1 MRIIAEACNQLRV
14 ILEILA
20 RSNDIPA
27 EIVCY
32 SGHCSSAGRAR
43 AITVYSKYAYL
54 LWKSVHIESAGG
66 ESAGGNRRLRIGR
79 AAALARAAL
88 ASGRYFRNHRISAVS
103 RLHLRRQFRKRHRE
117 VIDISGRQCL
127 QTRDLIDRLMLVRSD
142 GDGNFVTLYDA
153 GNQGNISRVL
163 FP

>member
-1 MRIIAEACNQLRV
+1 MILKIFTRRNYVPSKPIGNACH
-14 ILEILA
+14 
-20 RSNDIPA
+20 S
-27 EIVCY
+27 CG
-32 SGHCSSAGRAR
+32 SGSTR
-43 AITVYSKYAYL
+43 AIRVGRSKDITDIRQT
-54 LWKSVHIESAGG
+54 VHIESAGG
-66 ESAGGNRRLRIGR
+66 ESAGGNHRLRVGS
-79 AAALARAAL
+79 AAALAGTAFTRTAL

-103 RLHLRRQFRKRHRE
+103 CIHLRSQFRKRNRE
-117 VIDISGRQCL
+117 IIDTSGHQCL